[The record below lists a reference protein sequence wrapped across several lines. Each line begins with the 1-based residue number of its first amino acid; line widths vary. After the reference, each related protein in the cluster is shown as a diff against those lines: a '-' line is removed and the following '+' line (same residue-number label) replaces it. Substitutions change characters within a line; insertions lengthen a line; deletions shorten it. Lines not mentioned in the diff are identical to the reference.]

1 MHSQPESAS
10 ANTGMV
16 GGDGANA
23 QRTSNDLGCGHGP
36 FQPSYTKSAVIHG
49 LTASTALPPWV
60 SISIPIS
67 EHSATYH
74 TRLSWDIEKR
84 TIEVGGEK
92 VRIVCSH
99 LGGHSSVFTQRAI
112 LGMTWLGISL
122 SNLED
127 GGERENERPDQHRVS
142 RERTDN
148 RMARYAPS
156 QEAATIFILV

>member
-23 QRTSNDLGCGHGP
+23 QRTSNDLGCVHGP
-36 FQPSYTKSAVIHG
+36 FQRSYTQSAVIHG

-60 SISIPIS
+60 STSIPIS
-67 EHSATYH
+67 EHSATYVVGH
-74 TRLSWDIEKR
+74 REKNDR
-84 TIEVGGEK
+84 GWGREGA
-92 VRIVCSH
+92 H
-99 LGGHSSVFTQRAI
+99 LGGHSSVSTQRAI

-122 SNLED
+122 SNLEG
-127 GGERENERPDQHRVS
+127 GGERQNEGPDQHCVS